1 MARGINNVD
10 PRVVVSNSRILRKNG
25 DAALTLQIVG
35 VQNARR
41 NSFVVAEDSGLRQ
54 QGVDQGRFAM
64 INVGDDR
71 DIANRLLLG
80 AHTGYSSGIVKN
92 ATTALRKA
100 IST

>member
-1 MARGINNVD
+1 
-10 PRVVVSNSRILRKNG
+10 
-25 DAALTLQIVG
+25 
-35 VQNARR
+35 
-41 NSFVVAEDSGLRQ
+41 
-54 QGVDQGRFAM
+54 M

>member
-1 MARGINNVD
+1 MVM
-10 PRVVVSNSRILRKNG
+10 PRSAPNRWSPKHTS
-25 DAALTLQIVG
+25 D
-35 VQNARR
+35 
-41 NSFVVAEDSGLRQ
+41 SFVVAEDSGLRQ

-92 ATTALRKA
+92 ATTALRKV

>member
-1 MARGINNVD
+1 MTRGINNVD

-71 DIANRLLLG
+71 LPR
-80 AHTGYSSGIVKN
+80 
-92 ATTALRKA
+92 
-100 IST
+100 